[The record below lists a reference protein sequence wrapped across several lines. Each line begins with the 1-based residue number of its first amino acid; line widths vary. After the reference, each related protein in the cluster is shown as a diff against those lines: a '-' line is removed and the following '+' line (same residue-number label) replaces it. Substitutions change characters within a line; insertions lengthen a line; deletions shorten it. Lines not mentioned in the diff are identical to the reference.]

1 MKSANQNVKTTGT
14 HNNAKQPGTVNNV
27 QTDAANMAQNVAT
40 LETLSELA
48 KQRNAARLEK
58 MRANLDK
65 LEKRA
70 AEIMQKGDN
79 MTAADRIELLQLVNV
94 AYHASGKIETISSI
108 DSCAACAFCEK
119 MRKAAER
126 NCLLIC
132 GYCYAAADAWKE
144 AAWRRHNLNA
154 RILSSVLF
162 TEAELITLNI
172 PTFKARINEDGD
184 VINEIHA
191 RNLVRIFKTHEYV
204 NFGFWYKN
212 VPAVA
217 AGLKAENIVT
227 RADRPKNVR
236 FVQSSLLIGTPA
248 APAWFT
254 DVVFTVYPDAETTEN
269 AIERGAYECNGRKCK
284 ECGFN
289 CYNANKNVMHG
300 VQHVAEVLRCSATM
314 RARIMAAYVDSKK
327 GTEE

>member
-1 MKSANQNVKTTGT
+1 MKSTNQNVKTT
-14 HNNAKQPGTVNNV
+14 ATVNAE
-27 QTDAANMAQNVAT
+27 QIAT
-40 LETLSELA
+40 LETLADMA

-58 MRANLDK
+58 MRANLEK
-65 LEKRA
+65 LEQRA
-70 AEIMQKGDN
+70 AAIMAKGES
-79 MTAADRIELLQLVNV
+79 MTVIDRLELLQLVNV
-94 AYHASGKIETISSI
+94 AYHSSGKIETISSI

-162 TEAELITLNI
+162 TEAELATLNI

-184 VINEIHA
+184 VVNEIHA
-191 RNLVRIFKTHEYV
+191 RNLLRIFKTHEYV

-217 AGLKAENIVT
+217 AGLKAENITT
-227 RADRPKNVR
+227 RADRPQNVR

-248 APAWFT
+248 APAWFS
-254 DVVFTVYPDAETTEN
+254 DVVFTVYPDAETTEK
-269 AIERGAYECNGRKCK
+269 AIACGAYECNGRKCK

-289 CYNANKNVMHG
+289 CYNASKNAAPG

-314 RARIMAAYVDSKK
+314 RARIMAAYTDSKK
-327 GTEE
+327 GTEA